1 MSNRSA
7 DRWSRR
13 EFLTTVAA
21 AGTGVVLG
29 LRSEA
34 IAAEPP
40 PEITKLRTTAAQPGI
55 CAAGPI
61 VAEALWRAEA
71 SPTWSTS
78 ANSPQTWRPARG
90 PGVECHGY
98 RRDVRRASSSRG

>member
-40 PEITKLRTTAAQPGI
+40 AGDDEDQ
-55 CAAGPI
+55 AGP
-61 VAEALWRAEA
+61 
-71 SPTWSTS
+71 
-78 ANSPQTWRPARG
+78 RP
-90 PGVECHGY
+90 
-98 RRDVRRASSSRG
+98 